1 MKKLQA
7 VTLLLTACLACTPLA
22 ACGDSAETV
31 NKIAYELPYY
41 DGTYRQELDD
51 MDKPQYN
58 KELWRRGELSIDGA
72 DPLVLDDTANTGYYY
87 AYVTGFS

>member
-51 MDKPQYN
+51 MDKPCLLYTSYSS
-58 KELWRRGELSIDGA
+58 KVKAFRGHI
-72 DPLVLDDTANTGYYY
+72 LVR
-87 AYVTGFS
+87 